1 MPAEKQNHLY
11 LVDGSGYIFRAY
23 HRLPPLTNKEG
34 TPTGAVYGF
43 TSMLWKL
50 IDQLNDDDGKGGTDG
65 GPTHLAVILD
75 HSHRSF
81 RNDMYEDYKAHRPDP
96 PEDLVPQ
103 FPLIRDAVR
112 AFSVP
117 CIEEEGIEADDI
129 IACYTHAATKAGW
142 RTTIVSSDK
151 DLMQLVGGPVDM
163 LDTMKNQRIGPAEV
177 EDKFGV
183 PPEKVGDLLALMG
196 DTVDNIPGVK
206 GVGVKTAARLIGEYG
221 DLDTLIERAGEIKQP
236 KLRENIQNGVEDIRI
251 SRRLVELYCDWD
263 LAQALDDLQLKE
275 PPADPLAAFLKRHGF
290 KSMLTKLGVRGDSA
304 AAPPPPAQDKVAE
317 LPFDTDSYETVR
329 TAEALG
335 RWVEEAL
342 RGGLVAVSA
351 QASPAGAMRGEL
363 VGIGLATEPGRACY
377 VPLGHVSEEGLL
389 GDAPEQLDRE
399 EALALLGP
407 MLEDPAVIKIGH
419 SVKDDMLLIRRRH
432 GLEVA
437 PIHDALLLGYALD
450 GTQHAA
456 GGQSLEQAAKQA
468 LEHECVTL
476 KSVVGTGKKQVDFA
490 QAPLASAACY
500 AAERADV
507 AIRLYHQRMPRLWRS
522 RVAKV
527 YHRLERPLL
536 PVLSRMEERGI
547 AVDRAALA
555 RLSKDYAERIEV
567 LEREIFDTAGEEF
580 NVGSPKQLGEIL
592 FGKMGL
598 TGGKKSSKTG
608 AYSTDVEVLETLAA
622 EGVELP
628 RKVLDWRQLTKL
640 KITYTDALVEAINPD
655 MGRVHTSFQL
665 ASTTTG
671 RLSSSDPN
679 LQNIPIRTEEGAKIR
694 EAFVP
699 EGGNVLLAADYSQIE
714 LRLLAHIAEI
724 PQLKQAFADGIDIH
738 ALTASEMFGVPVE
751 GMEAGVRRQAKA
763 INFGIIY
770 GISAFGLARN
780 LGIGRD
786 EAADYINR
794 YFERFPGIRDYMN
807 REKLKAREKGY
818 VETLFGRR
826 VYTPAIRSPRQNERG
841 NAERA
846 AINAPIQGTA
856 ADIIRR
862 AMIRI
867 EDALE
872 AEELSSARML
882 LQVHDELVF
891 EVPESE
897 AEAAG
902 EVIRGVMVNA
912 CAPVLELSVPLVVDV
927 GSGKTWGAAH

>member
-1 MPAEKQNHLY
+1 MPAAKQNHLY

-50 IDQLNDDDGKGGTDG
+50 IDQLNDDDGEGGADG

-81 RNDMYEDYKAHRPDP
+81 RNDMYAEYKAHRPDP

-177 EDKFGV
+177 EEKFGV
-183 PPEKVGDLLALMG
+183 PPEKVGELLALMG
-196 DTVDNIPGVK
+196 DSVDNIPGVK

-221 DLDTLIERAGEIKQP
+221 DVETLIERADEIPQP
-236 KLRENIQNGVEDIRI
+236 KLRESIQTSTEDIRI
-251 SRRLVELYCDWD
+251 SRKLVELYCEWE
-263 LAQALDDLQLKE
+263 LAEALDDLKLRE
-275 PPADPLAAFLKRHGF
+275 PPEAPLAAFLTRHGF

-304 AAPPPPAQDKVAE
+304 AAPPPPAQDEVAA
-317 LPFDTDSYETVR
+317 LPFDSEKYEIVR
-329 TAEALG
+329 TAEALDEWIAAG
-335 RWVEEAL
+335 R
-342 RGGLVAVSA
+342 RGGLIALSV
-351 QASPAGAMRGEL
+351 QESPAGAMRGDL
-363 VGIGLATEPGRACY
+363 AGIGLATEPGRACY
-377 VPLGHVSEEGLL
+377 VPLAHVSDEGLL
-389 GDAPEQLDRE
+389 GDAPDQMDRE
-399 EALALLGP
+399 EAIARLGP
-407 MLEDPAVIKIGH
+407 LLEDRATLKIGH
-419 SVKDDMLLIRRRH
+419 GIKDDMLLLRRRH
-432 GLEVA
+432 GIALA
-437 PIHDALLLGYALD
+437 PVHDALLIGYALE
-450 GTQHAA
+450 GTQYAA

-490 QAPLASAACY
+490 QAPLADAACY

-507 AIRLYHQRMPRLWRS
+507 AVRLYHQRMPRLWRE
-522 RVAKV
+522 RVATV
-527 YHRLERPLL
+527 YHRLERPLI
-536 PVLSRMEERGI
+536 PVISRMEERGI

-555 RLSKDYAERIEV
+555 RLSKSYAERIAI
-567 LEREIFDTAGEEF
+567 LESEIFAIAGEEF

-592 FGKMGL
+592 FGRMGL
-598 TGGKKSSKTG
+598 TGGRKSSKTG
-608 AYSTDVEVLETLAA
+608 AYSTDVEVLETLAVD
-622 EGVELP
+622 GVELA

-655 MGRVHTSFQL
+655 TGRVHTSFQL

-671 RLSSSDPN
+671 RMSSSDPN

-699 EGGNVLLAADYSQIE
+699 EGSNVLLAADYSQIE
-714 LRLLAHIAEI
+714 LRLLAHIADI

-751 GMEAGVRRQAKA
+751 GMDAGVRRQAKA

-770 GISAFGLARN
+770 GISAFGLARS
-780 LGIGRD
+780 LGIGR
-786 EAADYINR
+786 EQAADYINR

-826 VYTPAIRSPRQNERG
+826 VFTPAIRSPRQNERG

-862 AMIRI
+862 AMIRM
-867 EDALE
+867 EDALQ
-872 AEELSSARML
+872 AEGLSAARML

-891 EVPESE
+891 EVPESD

-902 EVIRGVMVNA
+902 AVIRRVMVDA
-912 CAPVLELSVPLVVDV
+912 CAPVLELDVPLVVDV
-927 GSGKTWGAAH
+927 GFGKSWGAAH